1 MHDNE
6 RINEIGQ
13 SISSGTDGWYIEQ
26 DNLLCHGKIWGKSK
40 VICELALNILIRGGY
55 DEFGIPTTRFTFG
68 KTNPKKSFLLR
79 GELLWKILGKG
90 CT

>member
-13 SISSGTDGWYIEQ
+13 SISSRIDGWCIEQ
-26 DNLLCHGKIWGKSK
+26 DNLLCHGKVWGKGK
-40 VICELALNILIRGGY
+40 IICELALNILIRGRY
-55 DEFGIPTTRFTFG
+55 YEFGIPTTRFKFG
-68 KTNPKKSFLLR
+68 ITNPKKSFLLR
-79 GELLWKILGKG
+79 GGLLWKILGKG